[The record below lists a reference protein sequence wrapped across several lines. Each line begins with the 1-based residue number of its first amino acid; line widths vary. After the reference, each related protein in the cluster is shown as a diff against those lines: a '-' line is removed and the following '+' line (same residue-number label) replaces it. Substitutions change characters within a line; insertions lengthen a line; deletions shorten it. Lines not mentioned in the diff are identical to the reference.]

1 MGDGSGMP
9 IVFMLVML
17 VVIGIALMAVLTL
30 ARGRAKILDKE
41 KYRTDWLEIEN
52 SIDKKNDATYQFAIL
67 SADKL
72 LDRAMRESG
81 ISGKTMGDRL
91 KRAGGRFQDI
101 NGVWTAHK
109 LRNKIAHEVNQN
121 VSVTVARRMLT
132 IYKNALHDLG
142 AI

>member
-1 MGDGSGMP
+1 MNSSSGMP
-9 IVFMLVML
+9 IIFMLLAIVL
-17 VVIGIALMAVLTL
+17 IGVVLMVILTM

-52 SIDKKNDATYQFAIL
+52 SVDKKNEATYQFAIL

-81 ISGKTMGDRL
+81 VAGKTMGDRL
-91 KRAGGRFQDI
+91 KRAGDRFHDI
-101 NGVWTAHK
+101 NGVWAAHK

-121 VSVTVARRMLT
+121 VSTTVAQRMLT
-132 IYKNALHDLG
+132 IYKNALRDLG